1 MKSSPSTIVCYVTAV
16 EMHSSLMVIVLLTE
30 SRDLVNSLWPQLS
43 PANNCAFSQLTM
55 ASRRCKERLKA
66 GRVQW
71 ALEARLFGQ
80 IRAVFAN

>member
-30 SRDLVNSLWPQLS
+30 SHDLVNSLWLS